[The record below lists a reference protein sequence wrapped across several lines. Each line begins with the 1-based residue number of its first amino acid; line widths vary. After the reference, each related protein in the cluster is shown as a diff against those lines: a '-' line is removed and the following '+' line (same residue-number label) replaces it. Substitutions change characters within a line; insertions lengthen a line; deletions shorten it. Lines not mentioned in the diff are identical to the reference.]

1 MNQMICYVTTWLVS
15 KPLLVNYV
23 ITLMIWYE
31 FVNRIMHLCITKSLK
46 CTVCVLVIYC
56 TEI

>member
-1 MNQMICYVTTWLVS
+1 MNQMICYVATWLVS

-31 FVNRIMHLCITKSLK
+31 FVNRIMHLC
-46 CTVCVLVIYC
+46 VIKALNAQYVYW
-56 TEI
+56 